1 MIGAIIGDIA
11 GSTYEFHS
19 IKTKDFPLFAPGSSY
34 TDDSLMSIAVAS
46 ALMQTGEGHVGFKSH
61 VVTSMRQIAA
71 KYPCPMGGYGG
82 RFRHWLVSSNPR
94 PYGSFG
100 NGSAMRVSPCG
111 DVAATLDEAL
121 ELARQS
127 AEVTHNHPEG
137 IKGAQAVAAAIYLAR
152 TGESRDGI
160 RSYIEQHFYPLHQT
174 VDEIRPRYPDRFCCA
189 LRRHCGVLRHFHP
202 QQRQPPDLSTA
213 GRRFAG
219 TAGPSHPDSL
229 SGTAAGADRRIN
241 GQTPIHRFCTRCT
254 IQFLMSYISKY
265 LLCLVPGCHTGF
277 IPAQEVLSLSSCLS
291 NDYRREKLNPQ
302 TL

>member
-82 RFRHWLVSSNPR
+82 RFRHWLVSSVPR

-137 IKGAQAVAAAIYLAR
+137 IRGAQAVAAAIYLAR

-174 VDEIRPRYPDRFCCA
+174 VDEIRPRYRFDETCQGTVPQAITAFLESVSFEDA
-189 LRRHCGVLRHFHP
+189 LRTAVSLGGDCDTLTNITCAIAWPFYARSGLDATMVRLRDAALALLHD
-202 QQRQPPDLSTA
+202 DLREIVIRWEERYGGYTTTVNSK
-213 GRRFAG
+213 
-219 TAGPSHPDSL
+219 
-229 SGTAAGADRRIN
+229 AD
-241 GQTPIHRFCTRCT
+241 
-254 IQFLMSYISKY
+254 
-265 LLCLVPGCHTGF
+265 
-277 IPAQEVLSLSSCLS
+277 
-291 NDYRREKLNPQ
+291 
-302 TL
+302 

>member
-19 IKTKDFPLFAPGSSY
+19 IKTKDFPLFAPGSNA

-46 ALMQTGEGHVGFKSH
+46 ALMQTGEGHDGFKRH

-82 RFRHWLVSSNPR
+82 RFRHWLVSPHPR

-127 AEVTHNHPEG
+127 AAVTHNPPEG
-137 IKGAQAVAAAIYLAR
+137 IQGAQAVAAAIYLAR
-152 TGESRDGI
+152 AGESRDGI
-160 RSYIEQHFYPLHQT
+160 RSYIEQHFYPLAQT
-174 VDEIRPRYPDRFCCA
+174 VDEIRPRYRFDETCQGTVPQAITAFLESVSFEDA
-189 LRRHCGVLRHFHP
+189 LRTAVSLGGDCDTLTNITCAIAWPFYARSGLDATMVRLR
-202 QQRQPPDLSTA
+202 D
-213 GRRFAG
+213 
-219 TAGPSHPDSL
+219 
-229 SGTAAGADRRIN
+229 AA
-241 GQTPIHRFCTRCT
+241 
-254 IQFLMSYISKY
+254 
-265 LLCLVPGCHTGF
+265 LVT
-277 IPAQEVLSLSSCLS
+277 SS
-291 NDYRREKLNPQ
+291 
-302 TL
+302 

>member
-82 RFRHWLVSSNPR
+82 RFRHWLVSSVPR

-174 VDEIRPRYPDRFCCA
+174 VDEIRPRYRFDETCQGTVPQAITAFLESVSFEDA
-189 LRRHCGVLRHFHP
+189 LRTAVSLGGDCDTLTDITCAIAWPFYARSGLDATMVRLRDEALALLHD
-202 QQRQPPDLSTA
+202 DLREIVIRWEERYGGYTTTVNSK
-213 GRRFAG
+213 
-219 TAGPSHPDSL
+219 
-229 SGTAAGADRRIN
+229 AD
-241 GQTPIHRFCTRCT
+241 
-254 IQFLMSYISKY
+254 
-265 LLCLVPGCHTGF
+265 
-277 IPAQEVLSLSSCLS
+277 
-291 NDYRREKLNPQ
+291 
-302 TL
+302 

>member
-19 IKTKDFPLFAPGSSY
+19 IKTMDFPLFAPGSSY

-46 ALMQTGEGHVGFKSH
+46 ALMQTGESHDGFKSH
-61 VVTSMRQIAA
+61 AVTSMRQIAT

-82 RFRHWLVSSNPR
+82 RFRHWLVSPNLR

-121 ELARQS
+121 ALAKQS
-127 AEVTHNHPEG
+127 AEVTHSHPEG
-137 IKGAQAVAAAIYLAR
+137 IKGAQAVAAAIVLAR

-174 VDEIRPRYPDRFCCA
+174 VDEIRPRYRFDETCQGTVPQA
-189 LRRHCGVLRHFHP
+189 ITAFLESVSFEDVLRTAVSLGGDCDTLTDITCAIAWPFYARSGLDATMVRLRDEALALLHD
-202 QQRQPPDLSTA
+202 DLREIVIRWEERYGGYTTTVNSK
-213 GRRFAG
+213 
-219 TAGPSHPDSL
+219 
-229 SGTAAGADRRIN
+229 AD
-241 GQTPIHRFCTRCT
+241 
-254 IQFLMSYISKY
+254 
-265 LLCLVPGCHTGF
+265 
-277 IPAQEVLSLSSCLS
+277 
-291 NDYRREKLNPQ
+291 
-302 TL
+302 

>member
-19 IKTKDFPLFAPGSSY
+19 IKTMDFPLFAPGSSY

-46 ALMQTGEGHVGFKSH
+46 ALMQTGESHDGFKSH
-61 VVTSMRQIAA
+61 AVTSMRQIAT

-82 RFRHWLVSSNPR
+82 RFRHWLVSSDPQ

-121 ELARQS
+121 ALAKQS
-127 AEVTHNHPEG
+127 AEVTHSHPEG

-160 RSYIEQHFYPLHQT
+160 RSYIEQNFYPLEQT
-174 VDEIRPRYPDRFCCA
+174 VDEIRPRYRFDETCQGTVPQAITAFLESVSFEDA
-189 LRRHCGVLRHFHP
+189 LRAAVSLGGDCDTLTDITCAIAWPYYAKNGLDDTMVRLRDEALALLHD
-202 QQRQPPDLSTA
+202 DLREIVIRWEERYGGYKAT
-213 GRRFAG
+213 
-219 TAGPSHPDSL
+219 TNDK
-229 SGTAAGADRRIN
+229 AD
-241 GQTPIHRFCTRCT
+241 
-254 IQFLMSYISKY
+254 
-265 LLCLVPGCHTGF
+265 
-277 IPAQEVLSLSSCLS
+277 
-291 NDYRREKLNPQ
+291 
-302 TL
+302 

>member
-19 IKTKDFPLFAPGSSY
+19 IKTMDFPLFAPGSSY

-46 ALMQTGEGHVGFKSH
+46 ALMQTGESHDGFKSH
-61 VVTSMRQIAA
+61 AVTSMRQIAT

-82 RFRHWLVSSNPR
+82 RFRHWLVSPNLR

-137 IKGAQAVAAAIYLAR
+137 IRGAQAVAAAIVLAR

-174 VDEIRPRYPDRFCCA
+174 VDEIRPRYRFDETCQGTVPQAITAFLESVSFEDA
-189 LRRHCGVLRHFHP
+189 LRAAVSLGGDCDTLTDITCAIAWPFYARSGLDATMVRLHDEALALLHDDLREIVI
-202 QQRQPPDLSTA
+202 RWEERYGGYTTTVNSK
-213 GRRFAG
+213 
-219 TAGPSHPDSL
+219 
-229 SGTAAGADRRIN
+229 AD
-241 GQTPIHRFCTRCT
+241 
-254 IQFLMSYISKY
+254 
-265 LLCLVPGCHTGF
+265 
-277 IPAQEVLSLSSCLS
+277 
-291 NDYRREKLNPQ
+291 
-302 TL
+302 

>member
-19 IKTKDFPLFAPGSSY
+19 IKTMDFPLFAPGSSY

-46 ALMQTGEGHVGFKSH
+46 ALMQTGESHDGFKSH
-61 VVTSMRQIAA
+61 AVTSMRQIAT

-82 RFRHWLVSSNPR
+82 RFRHWLVSPNLR

-121 ELARQS
+121 ALAKQS
-127 AEVTHNHPEG
+127 AEVTHSHPEG
-137 IKGAQAVAAAIYLAR
+137 IKGAQAVAAAIVLAR

-174 VDEIRPRYPDRFCCA
+174 VDEIRPRYRFDETCQGTVPQA
-189 LRRHCGVLRHFHP
+189 ITAFLESVSFEDVLRTAVSLGGDCDTLTDITCAIVWPYYARNGLDDTMVRLRDEALALLHD
-202 QQRQPPDLSTA
+202 DLREIVIRWETRY
-213 GRRFAG
+213 GG
-219 TAGPSHPDSL
+219 YMT
-229 SGTAAGADRRIN
+229 TTNNKAD
-241 GQTPIHRFCTRCT
+241 
-254 IQFLMSYISKY
+254 
-265 LLCLVPGCHTGF
+265 
-277 IPAQEVLSLSSCLS
+277 
-291 NDYRREKLNPQ
+291 
-302 TL
+302 

>member
-19 IKTKDFPLFAPGSSY
+19 IKIKDFPLFAPGSNA

-46 ALMQTGEGHVGFKSH
+46 ALMQTGEGHDGFKRH

-82 RFRHWLVSSNPR
+82 RFRHWLVSPHPR

-137 IKGAQAVAAAIYLAR
+137 IRGAQAVAAAIYLAR

-160 RSYIEQHFYPLHQT
+160 RSYME
-174 VDEIRPRYPDRFCCA
+174 RP
-189 LRRHCGVLRHFHP
+189 
-202 QQRQPPDLSTA
+202 
-213 GRRFAG
+213 
-219 TAGPSHPDSL
+219 
-229 SGTAAGADRRIN
+229 
-241 GQTPIHRFCTRCT
+241 
-254 IQFLMSYISKY
+254 
-265 LLCLVPGCHTGF
+265 
-277 IPAQEVLSLSSCLS
+277 
-291 NDYRREKLNPQ
+291 
-302 TL
+302 

>member
-19 IKTKDFPLFAPGSSY
+19 IKAKDFPLFAPGSNT

-46 ALMQTGEGHVGFKSH
+46 ALMQTGEGGDFKAS
-61 VVTSMRQIAA
+61 VVSSMRQIAA

-82 RFRHWLVSSNPR
+82 RFRHWLVSPHPR

-137 IKGAQAVAAAIYLAR
+137 IRGRAGGGSSHLSGAHRGKQGR
-152 TGESRDGI
+152 
-160 RSYIEQHFYPLHQT
+160 
-174 VDEIRPRYPDRFCCA
+174 
-189 LRRHCGVLRHFHP
+189 HP
-202 QQRQPPDLSTA
+202 QLYRTAFLSSSSD
-213 GRRFAG
+213 GRRNQ
-219 TAGPSHPDSL
+219 
-229 SGTAAGADRRIN
+229 AA
-241 GQTPIHRFCTRCT
+241 
-254 IQFLMSYISKY
+254 
-265 LLCLVPGCHTGF
+265 
-277 IPAQEVLSLSSCLS
+277 LSL
-291 NDYRREKLNPQ
+291 
-302 TL
+302 